1 VKFRRQRLTKV
12 SKKFCRQT
20 VSKFFLA
27 SLLWLTGMGQ
37 PSLAREGKP
46 SVSILSSDELGIR
59 VQILPP
65 SYRQS
70 PITLQGKTY
79 LRFEGIA
86 VSEEE
91 QGKPFLPTEGILLG
105 VPPRAKVSLE
115 ILNSAYDLIPDQLIA
130 PAPTLRLD
138 EERNAHEEF
147 LLDNAAY
154 SRDGW
159 YPSAVTELAEVAQLR
174 HQRVAKVLV
183 YPYQYNPATRQ
194 LKKLTSLTLNLRFTY
209 QGEESEQQT
218 IRPVGSDPHFEE
230 VYRSLLANYEDA
242 RKWRATIQSLE
253 PNGSLADSLRDWFD
267 PARPYLKLH
276 IAKDGLYKLEQADFV
291 SAGVDPNSVN
301 PRTLK
306 LYHRGT
312 QVPIHVEGEFDGKLN
327 EGDYLEFY
335 GERNYGKGQFFD
347 RYTDTSAYWL
357 TWGGAEGIRM
367 SLENTDST
375 GVPSSF
381 FSRTIHFEQDLNY
394 YYGYSELEIIQPE
407 DVRGEG
413 WFWNEFFP
421 GTTNTYPFTLTGI
434 QSAAQA
440 SASLRVRLNGM
451 SQHYTTPDHIAR
463 ITLNGTVLGQ
473 VDFDFNYDT
482 VYTATLPVSVL
493 REGNNTLTIQSIGTQ
508 APVNKFYLDW
518 FEVSYPSQFQASSN
532 QLTFLSEPSSGS
544 TPARYTVSNFLSGS
558 IDVYNLSDGKK
569 FIGGVVLPQPEG
581 KFTITFRDTGSTA
594 KRYVLVA
601 QSEKLKP
608 ARIERKQF
616 RDIRVNPSGADYVI
630 IVHSQF
636 KAAAERL
643 AAYRSS
649 QLQLRTTVVDV
660 QDIYDEFN
668 YGIFSPEAIKRFLRY
683 AYENWRRPAPTF
695 VLLFGD
701 ASWDFKFLRSST
713 VKKNFVPAYGNP
725 PTDNWYVALDSGTV
739 VPSMLIGRI
748 PVENSLQADQ
758 IVEKL
763 MQYDRTP
770 LGEWVKRFLF
780 ITGGNTDSEKL
791 SFNNQAESFI
801 SNHVVSSPVA
811 GIPFRVYKQTEAII
825 DGENK
830 QLIQDIIS
838 EGTLFLNF
846 IGHSGGRIWGVDAGD
861 PNALR
866 NTNGQFVF
874 ISSVS
879 CNVAAFADPVQNVLT
894 EDWLLANQRAAI
906 GAWAG
911 SSLGY
916 IDIGRTLTDS
926 FLRSMARDTVRNMG
940 KLTTIA
946 RIDLWKISPTS
957 PRIIAGVGLH
967 PLLGDPTAALALP
980 TMPELEVGEP
990 NVAFDPAVPA
1000 EVDSVVRIRATI
1012 RNFGLVPRDS
1022 VQVRLADNFNGS
1034 NLPIGRGT
1042 YSLPPIGTSDSLIA
1056 LWDVLGKAG
1065 NHVVSVQIDPANR
1078 IVEVSKLNN
1087 QIELPV
1093 QVFASKILPLRPAS
1107 SSVVPR
1113 GSQVLEI
1120 NSPTTSPGI
1129 LLKYFFEVD
1138 TSAQF
1143 NSPRK
1148 VASPAIDAG
1157 VLTSRW
1163 TTPPLTTD
1171 GLYYWRTRSYDGR
1184 DTSAWMVSSFL
1195 VSASAPPAGK
1205 IRWSQ
1210 MTRDQFTTGENYQTE
1225 VTDSGVTI
1233 VRLDGIPI
1241 YVRSLGYR
1249 NNADRDYYS
1258 IIRVGPQTAT
1268 GLWWEVGGSFMVAR
1282 ISELSGEFQQRPFN
1296 VQSSTSLADSMA
1308 RYLAQISPDDF
1319 IGITVIFDGYTNVN
1333 ENLYLALE
1341 SLGARQIRSV
1351 RPGESW
1357 ALLAQKRTG
1366 FVRESYS
1373 KDGVAEVSYVI
1384 PSYYRARMG
1393 RLKTGK
1399 IGPARRWERLSWERS
1414 SLAGSTEI
1422 SLAVLGVRPS
1432 GVEDTLLT
1440 LPASIIAAD
1449 LTSMNPRAYSTL
1461 RLLATL
1467 TSQFGTETPLLKS
1480 WSVDYEGPPDPAIAP
1495 QLIRVTQDS
1504 LLEGEMMDFAA
1515 EVHNIGY
1522 TTMDSLRVN
1531 FYTVGPGNMRQ
1542 LFASVRVDALE
1553 AERSKTVAAS
1563 LNTAGR
1569 RGTQTLVVALDPL
1582 GQPELY
1588 DINNTATRT
1597 FYVRKDTVPP
1607 ELQITFDGLPIV
1619 SGDYVSARPTILVR
1633 LFDNSPLA
1641 IRDTGS
1647 VTLRLDNRRIPYAGN
1662 PEITFD
1668 STVSGNK
1675 KVEVQFRPTLEKGG
1689 HTLLVD
1695 ARDASGNL
1703 AGGATYRVDFSVETA
1718 PQLLNVYNYPNPF
1731 LSETDFTFNLTG
1743 ASVPDNLTIKIYT
1756 VAGRLIR
1763 SIEVPVSSLRFGF
1776 NRVRWDGRD
1785 NDGNEVANG
1794 VYFYSLVLK
1803 NGEST
1808 VVQTQRMAKVR

>member
-1 VKFRRQRLTKV
+1 MIFRGNKPVTHSAELLSLPSRRIL
-12 SKKFCRQT
+12 
-20 VSKFFLA
+20 FF
-27 SLLWLTGMGQ
+27 SLLLY
-37 PSLAREGKP
+37 LAITQCSSARDGRTT
-46 SVSILSSDELGIR
+46 VSILSSDNSGIKFQVLPGSYPQDPVT
-59 VQILPP
+59 VQG
-65 SYRQS
+65 R
-70 PITLQGKTY
+70 TF
-79 LRFEGIA
+79 LRFEGA
-86 VSEEE
+86 AFDEGD
-91 QGKPFLPTEGILLG
+91 QGKPLLPTDGVLLG
-105 VPPRAKVSLE
+105 IPVGARVTLELVQSTYETIPEQLVAPVPR
-115 ILNSAYDLIPDQLIA
+115 IQ
-130 PAPTLRLD
+130 LD
-138 EERNAHEEF
+138 EDRNAHEDYIVDE
-147 LLDNAAY
+147 AAY
-154 SRDGW
+154 SSNTW
-159 YPSAVTELAEVAQLR
+159 TPPEVASLDGVSELR
-174 HQRVAKVLV
+174 HQRVVKVLFH
-183 YPYQYNPATRQ
+183 PFQYNPATRQ
-194 LKKLTSLTLNLRFTY
+194 LRKLTSLTLNLRFTFP
-209 QGEESEQQT
+209 
-218 IRPVGSDPHFEE
+218 PVEDETKSFRSVRSDPYFEE
-230 VYRSLLANYEDA
+230 VYKSLLSNYEEA
-242 RKWRATIQSLE
+242 KKWRARPVSSDLGGIKVDT
-253 PNGSLADSLRDWFD
+253 LRDWFD
-267 PARPYLKLH
+267 PTRPYLKLS
-276 IAKDGLYKLEQADFV
+276 IVRDGLYKITDSDIYA
-291 SAGVDPNSVN
+291 AGVDPSTIN

-306 LYHRGT
+306 LYHRGL
-312 QVPIHVEGEFDGKLN
+312 QVPVYLEGEFDGKFN
-327 EGDYLEFY
+327 VGDYIEFY
-335 GERNYGKGQFFD
+335 ARRNYGKGQYFD

-357 TWGGAEGIRM
+357 TWGGANGMRM
-367 SLENTDST
+367 TLESTDSSGT
-375 GVPSSF
+375 PATYF
-381 FSRTIHFEQDLNY
+381 MKTIHLEQDLNY
-394 YYGYSELEIIQPE
+394 YYGYSEVEIIQPE

-421 GTTNTYPFTLTGI
+421 GTTNSYSFSLEGI
-434 QSAAQA
+434 HTAAGVNA
-440 SASLRVRLNGM
+440 SIRVRFNGM
-451 SQHYTTPDHIAR
+451 SQHFTTPDHIAKV
-463 ITLNGTVLGQ
+463 TLNGTILGQ
-473 VDFDFNYDT
+473 VEFDFNYDT
-482 VYTATLPVSVL
+482 VFTATFPPSVL
-493 REGNNTLTIQSIGTQ
+493 REGSNSLTIQSLPTQ
-508 APVNKFYLDW
+508 AQVNKFYMDW
-518 FEVSYPSQFQASSN
+518 FEISYPSQFRASSN
-532 QLTFLSEPSSGS
+532 ELTFTSEATSGPVL
-544 TPARYTVSNFLSGS
+544 TRYTVSNFQSS
-558 IDVYNLSDGKK
+558 AIDVYNLSDGKK
-569 FIGGVVLPQPEG
+569 FAGGIIASQG
-581 KFTITFRDTGSTA
+581 ARTYSITFRDTGSTS
-594 KRYVLVA
+594 KQYIVVVES
-601 QSEKLKP
+601 QKLKP
-608 ARIERKQF
+608 ARVERKQF
-616 RDIRVNPSGADYVI
+616 SDIRINPAGADYI
-630 IVHSQF
+630 IITHVLF
-636 KAAAERL
+636 KQTAQRL
-643 AAYRSS
+643 ADYRAS
-649 QLQLRTTVVDV
+649 QLSLRTSVIDI

-668 YGIFSPEAIKRFLRY
+668 FGIFNPEAIKPFLRY
-683 AYENWRRPAPTF
+683 AYERWQSPAPTF
-695 VLLFGD
+695 VLLLGD
-701 ASWDFKFLRSST
+701 ASWDFKFLRSNT
-713 VKKNFVPAYGNP
+713 VKRNFVPAYGNP
-725 PTDNWYVALDSGTV
+725 PTDNWFVSFDSGSV
-739 VPSMLIGRI
+739 VPSMFIGRI
-748 PVENSLQADQ
+748 PAENSVQAEQ
-758 IVEKL
+758 VVEKL
-763 MQYDRTP
+763 IQYDRTP
-770 LGEWVKRFLF
+770 LGEWVKNFLF
-780 ITGGNTDSEKL
+780 ITGGNTDGEKL
-791 SFNNQAESFI
+791 SFNSQAESFI
-801 SNHVVSSPVA
+801 NAYVTPAPV
-811 GIPFRVYKQTEAII
+811 GGTPFRVYKTTDAII

-916 IDIGRTLTDS
+916 IDIGRILTDS

-946 RIDLWKISPTS
+946 RIDLWKVSPTS

-980 TMPELEVGEP
+980 TMPELEVREP
-990 NVAFDPAVPA
+990 NVSFQPAVPA
-1000 EVDSVVRIRATI
+1000 EVDSIVRIRATI
-1012 RNFGLVPRDS
+1012 KNFGLVPRDS

-1042 YSLPPIGTSDSLIA
+1042 YSLPSIGTSDSLIA

-1078 IVEVSKLNN
+1078 VVEVSKLNN

-1093 QVFASKILPLRPAS
+1093 QVFASKILPLRPAP

-1120 NSPTTSPGI
+1120 NSPTTSPSA

-1195 VSASAPPAGK
+1195 ISASAPPAGK

-1210 MTRDQFTTGENYQTE
+1210 RSRDQFTTGENYQTE

-1233 VRLDGIPI
+1233 VRLGGIPI

-1268 GLWWEVGGSFMVAR
+1268 GLWWEVGSAFMVAR
-1282 ISELSGEFQQRPFN
+1282 ISELSGEFQHRPFD

-1341 SLGARQIRSV
+1341 SLGAQQIRSV

-1384 PSYYRARMG
+1384 PSYYRARVG

-1399 IGPARRWERLSWERS
+1399 IGPARRWNSISWENNAPD
-1414 SLAGSTEI
+1414 AGTDI
-1422 SLAVLGVRPS
+1422 SLRIIDARTNAVI
-1432 GVEDTLLT
+1432 DTLPKTILV
-1440 LPASIIAAD
+1440 AD
-1449 LTSMNPRAYSTL
+1449 LSGIDAKIYPALKLQAFLYSN
-1461 RLLATL
+1461 
-1467 TSQFGTETPLLKS
+1467 FGTATPVLKT
-1480 WSVDYEGPPDPAIAP
+1480 WSVDYEGPPDLAIAP
-1495 QLIRVTQDS
+1495 QLVSIKRDS
-1504 LLEGEMMDFAA
+1504 VLEGEPIEFTV

-1531 FYTVGPGNMRQ
+1531 FYTVGPGNTRQ
-1542 LFASVRVDALE
+1542 LFASVRVDTLE

-1563 LNTAGR
+1563 LNTVGR
-1569 RGTQTLVVALDPL
+1569 RATQTLVVALDPL

-1607 ELQITFDGLPIV
+1607 ELQVTFDGLPIV
-1619 SGDYVSARPTILVR
+1619 SGDYVSAQPTILVR

-1647 VTLRLDNRRIPYAGN
+1647 VTLRLDNRRILYAGN
-1662 PEITFD
+1662 PQITFD

-1695 ARDASGNL
+1695 ARDASENL
-1703 AGGATYRVDFSVETA
+1703 AGGATYRVDFSVETT

-1731 LSETDFTFNLTG
+1731 PSETDFTFNLTG
-1743 ASVPDNLTIKIYT
+1743 AHLPDNLTIKIYT